1 MNKYVIVF
9 ITTGSVEEATQIA
22 KVLVDQRL
30 AACVNIVPKILSIY
44 RWQGKIENDTETKM
58 IIKTKSNLVNQLIQE
73 VKNIHSYDICEIT
86 VVPIISGNPD
96 YLKWIA
102 ESVHEE

>member
-22 KVLVDQRL
+22 QVLVDQQL
-30 AACVNIVPKILSIY
+30 AAGVNIVPKILSIY
-44 RWQGKIENDTETKM
+44 RWQGKIEHDTETKM